1 MFWLASGHLGTY
13 DTIIH
18 GRTMGSDVED
28 LVHECL
34 SDEEWWRDL
43 RAYRG
48 SSNLATAGDANP
60 ISIADVL
67 ESSTGQGR
75 RKSSAASMEA
85 RRLSVSPLAD
95 LPKKPTVSTLSR
107 LGVNMGIHTHS
118 LPTQVF
124 EDSDTEV
131 ESDTDEASDSEGSN
145 LNGDFNDAVSLGS
158 NDDMEIREPARRP
171 LLGTSL
177 RRRSHGA
184 FIMRTKRRLDEDDSN
199 TSTRVQHP
207 TYGTMAADQ
216 AANSRGDNAGDPFIS
231 TSTTSVEP
239 EPTQARI
246 PPGPEIRMSSAE
258 SAERPASGPPKLE
271 RPALSRQGSSMR
283 FSSSVVPETRITTEA
298 DTGPKIM
305 FADAET
311 GGTSRPERPGF
322 SRNSSYGR
330 FSSRVVPEPKVNDG
344 EAGPTV
350 SFAEPESAPR
360 TPVRTPVRS
369 RKNSASRRGEG
380 GDMHLNIP
388 DLLSSYQFSPTE
400 DNESGSSYSTQ
411 GLPLSFNDLPNR
423 AQHLI
428 LNELM
433 RQNSTETSVL
443 LTTLPIPEEG
453 TCESEA
459 QSLSYLSDIEV
470 LCNELPPVLMVLSN
484 NMTVT
489 VSL

>member
-18 GRTMGSDVED
+18 GRAVGSDAED

-48 SSNLATAGDANP
+48 SSNLASARDANP

-75 RKSSAASMEA
+75 RKSSAASMDA

-131 ESDTDEASDSEGSN
+131 ESDTDETSDSEGSN
-145 LNGDFNDAVSLGS
+145 LNGDFNDAASLGS
-158 NDDMEIREPARRP
+158 TDDLEIREPVRRP

-177 RRRSHGA
+177 RRRSHGTL
-184 FIMRTKRRLDEDDSN
+184 ILRTKSSN
-199 TSTRVQHP
+199 APTRVQHP
-207 TYGTMAADQ
+207 TYGTMATAQ
-216 AANSRGDNAGDPFIS
+216 AANSRSDSAEDPFIS
-231 TSTTSVEP
+231 TQTTSVEP
-239 EPTQARI
+239 EPTPARN
-246 PPGPEIRMSSAE
+246 PRGTEIRMSSAE
-258 SAERPASGPPKLE
+258 SAERPASVPPRLE

-283 FSSSVVPETRITTEA
+283 FSSAVVPETKITTEA
-298 DTGPKIM
+298 DTGPKIT

-330 FSSRVVPEPKVNDG
+330 FSSRVVPETKVNDG

-360 TPVRTPVRS
+360 SPVRTPARS

-388 DLLSSYQFSPTE
+388 DLLSSYQFSPAE
-400 DNESGSSYSTQ
+400 DNESGSGSSYSTQ

-428 LNELM
+428 INELM

-443 LTTLPIPEEG
+443 FTTLPIPEEG

-470 LCNELPPVLMVLSN
+470 LCNELPPILMVLSN